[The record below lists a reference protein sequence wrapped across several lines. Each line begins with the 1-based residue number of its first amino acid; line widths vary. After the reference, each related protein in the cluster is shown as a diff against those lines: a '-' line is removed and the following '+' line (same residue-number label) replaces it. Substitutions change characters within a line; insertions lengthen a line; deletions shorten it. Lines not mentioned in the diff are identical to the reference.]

1 VTVHAIDY
9 RKLPKRYALQ
19 VQVKLMELPN
29 QFEPPE
35 EPFEFSTDDP
45 MKQAAELMNR
55 ATRSIGSNAPAYP
68 MYPQEPAGFAF
79 HKSAS
84 VTVQG
89 FDGLAKII
97 GQFEQLTQQIE
108 AEQP

>member
-1 VTVHAIDY
+1 MSIEKIDY
-9 RKLPKRYALQ
+9 RAMPKRYAMTIE
-19 VQVKLMELPN
+19 VKLMELPN

-35 EPFEFSTDDP
+35 EPFQFSTDDP
-45 MKQAAELMNR
+45 MKQAAELMTR
-55 ATRSIGSNAPAYP
+55 ASRSMAPTAYP
-68 MYPQEPAGFAF
+68 MYPSQPAGFAF

-84 VTVQG
+84 VTVHG
-89 FDGLAKII
+89 FDGLARII